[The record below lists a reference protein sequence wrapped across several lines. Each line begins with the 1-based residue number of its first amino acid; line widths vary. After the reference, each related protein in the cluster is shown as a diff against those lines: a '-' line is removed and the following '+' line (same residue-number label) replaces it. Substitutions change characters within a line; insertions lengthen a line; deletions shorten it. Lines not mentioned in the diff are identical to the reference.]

1 MLKWYSDVVLCN
13 SYLTI
18 SFQIQKLRWITGSAR
33 ITLIL
38 GVKTTKCVIF
48 TQIICKNNYCRY
60 ICVVFTQTIKNQFV
74 DMNIMNYLGFS
85 RKGSENK
92 TVNNEENGIGKGKS
106 NFRFSDKYARE
117 KDETRIY
124 NLIILDE
131 SGSMSSIREQALS
144 GANETLQ
151 TIRTAQQEN
160 PDDHQMISF
169 VTFDTGARHPFVRAL
184 IECERIEAVSDISPA
199 QYQPYGGT
207 PLYDA
212 MGLSI
217 TALKDLVKEGDHV
230 LVTVITDGFEN
241 SSNIYTAEMIK
252 ELVESLTNQGWVFTY
267 IGANQDSKQTA
278 SGLGI
283 RSTMDFQ
290 ASIQGSVMMFD
301 KMRSSNREYYKK
313 VRRAKLTGE
322 AIDYEEDFFAEK
334 QALTRVTP
342 ERIVNLEEGQ
352 VFVFGSN
359 LQGHHDGGAAR
370 VARERFGAIYGQG
383 VGLQGQS
390 YAIPTMN
397 LPLGEISRYVDEFI
411 WFADSHPEMTF
422 MVTRIGCGIAGF
434 RDEEIA
440 PLFAKAYSLPNVFLP
455 MSFWKILS
463 YRY

>member
-1 MLKWYSDVVLCN
+1 MCNFYSEFLQN
-13 SYLTI
+13 QLLALYLR
-18 SFQIQKLRWITGSAR
+18 SFYANYQNQI
-33 ITLIL
+33 
-38 GVKTTKCVIF
+38 
-48 TQIICKNNYCRY
+48 
-60 ICVVFTQTIKNQFV
+60 V

-85 RKGSENK
+85 KKGSENK
-92 TVNNEENGIGKGKS
+92 STNNEENVMGKGKS
-106 NFRFSDKYARE
+106 NFRFSDKYVRE

-131 SGSMSSIREQALS
+131 SVSMCSIREQALS

-169 VTFDTGARHPFVRAL
+169 VTFDTGARRPFVRAL
-184 IECERIEAVSDISPA
+184 IECERIESVSDISPA

-313 VRRAKLTGE
+313 VRRVKLTGE

-342 ERIVNLEEGQ
+342 ERIINLEEGQ

-397 LPLGEISRYVDEFI
+397 LTLGEISRYVDEFI

-422 MVTRIGCGIAGF
+422 MVTRIGCGIAGY

>member
-1 MLKWYSDVVLCN
+1 
-13 SYLTI
+13 
-18 SFQIQKLRWITGSAR
+18 
-33 ITLIL
+33 
-38 GVKTTKCVIF
+38 
-48 TQIICKNNYCRY
+48 
-60 ICVVFTQTIKNQFV
+60 
-74 DMNIMNYLGFS
+74 MNIMNYLRFS

-151 TIRTAQQEN
+151 TIRMAQQEN

-169 VTFDTGARHPFVRAL
+169 VTFDTGARRPFVRAL
-184 IECERIEAVSDISPA
+184 IECERIEAVSEISPA
-199 QYQPYGGT
+199 QYQPYGGP

-313 VRRAKLTGE
+313 VRRSKLTGE

-359 LQGHHDGGAAR
+359 MQGHHDGGAAR

-383 VGLQGQS
+383 VGLQGGS